1 MFNKDKYSTLNL
13 GRLFQIILL
22 HLNPVSPN
30 LLQKFRQGKN
40 FNIHNFREMVL
51 FENVPLDK
59 KKVAKTMTSLCM
71 IVNEPRL
78 TNHSIDETAA
88 EILHQFSYNARQILQ
103 ITGMFSRLVLSMF
116 FLRSIFHKILNFY

>member
-1 MFNKDKYSTLNL
+1 
-13 GRLFQIILL
+13 
-22 HLNPVSPN
+22 
-30 LLQKFRQGKN
+30 
-40 FNIHNFREMVL
+40 MVL